1 MNCIGSLYKRGVDL
15 RTLRISYVVSE
26 DCISRIVYTYYI
38 EHSSMFACFGTRSVG
53 LNMPAS
59 SH

>member
-26 DCISRIVYTYYI
+26 DCIPRIVHYI
-38 EHSSMFACFGTRSVG
+38 EHSSMFACFGARSVG
-53 LNMPAS
+53 LNMPES